1 MPCIVMLLAA
11 SARIAPLHDASELHT
26 YLRSKDATCRRAL
39 SIAQRSRCPAG
50 AWKNAQ
56 VSQALLAQAHEGQ
69 LVYLNA
75 GANKGFGVAEFLQRF
90 DGARAPSSPTN
101 REWFKS
107 IRAIKPSGMFQC
119 GMCGACKD
127 PPGPRYHNASSVR
140 VFAFELLKSN
150 HWLLRQLFERHD
162 VPGKALNVA
171 VSNYTGVAW
180 APTGVRTGQ
189 EWSSAEFG
197 QATSLDGRR
206 LGKGLAA
213 VPSITLDSFAT
224 QQRLLHVHWLSI
236 DAEVRIRSDD
246 PLINP

>member
-1 MPCIVMLLAA
+1 M
-11 SARIAPLHDASELHT
+11 AR
-26 YLRSKDATCRRAL
+26 
-39 SIAQRSRCPAG
+39 
-50 AWKNAQ
+50 
-56 VSQALLAQAHEGQ
+56 
-69 LVYLNA
+69 
-75 GANKGFGVAEFLQRF
+75 
-90 DGARAPSSPTN
+90 
-101 REWFKS
+101 
-107 IRAIKPSGMFQC
+107 
-119 GMCGACKD
+119 
-127 PPGPRYHNASSVR
+127 
-140 VFAFELLKSN
+140 
-150 HWLLRQLFERHD
+150 
-162 VPGKALNVA
+162 
-171 VSNYTGVAW
+171 

>member
-11 SARIAPLHDASELHT
+11 SARIVPLHASSELHT

-171 VSNYTGVAW
+171 VSNYTGMAW

-197 QATSLDGRR
+197 R